1 MLFKTHLLFG
11 FLCALF
17 GVQFLQP
24 QNQILFVILAVIGSA
39 LPDLDHPNSKLGR
52 KVKIVAYLFEHRGF
66 THGLFIL
73 VPLLFFSLYYMQTVN
88 AYALL
93 IGYISHIAIDMLTV
107 EGIMPL
113 HPISKF
119 RLRGFVRT
127 GHSLE
132 YVVMAVLLVGIIY
145 SIFWMSIFII
155 WFYFL

>member
-93 IGYISHIAIDMLTV
+93 IGYVSHIAIDMLTV

-119 RLRGFVRT
+119 RLSGFVRT
-127 GHSLE
+127 GHVGE
-132 YVVMAVLLVGIIY
+132 YILFGVMLLLSVYKVLLI
-145 SIFWMSIFII
+145 
-155 WFYFL
+155 